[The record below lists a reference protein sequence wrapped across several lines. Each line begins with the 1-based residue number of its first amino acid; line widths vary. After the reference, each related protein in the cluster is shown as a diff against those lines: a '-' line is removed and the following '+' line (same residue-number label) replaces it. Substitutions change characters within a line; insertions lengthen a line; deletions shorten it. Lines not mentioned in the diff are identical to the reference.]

1 MGLTGREWYDFALT
15 SQEEPQLKYSY
26 RFRVEA
32 KKSDAFDDPESRA
45 EVQSY
50 INELLGLKDQ
60 PREKISPIV

>member
-1 MGLTGREWYDFALT
+1 M
-15 SQEEPQLKYSY
+15 
-26 RFRVEA
+26 EA

>member
-1 MGLTGREWYDFALT
+1 MMT

-32 KKSDAFDDPESRA
+32 KKPGVFDDEKQKA

-50 INELLGLKDQ
+50 IKELLGVK
-60 PREKISPIV
+60 EKSTNRTN

>member
-1 MGLTGREWYDFALT
+1 MGLTGRGRESSALS

-32 KKSDAFDDPESRA
+32 KKTGVFDDEESKA

-50 INELLGLKDQ
+50 INELLGVE
-60 PREKISPIV
+60 EKPANRTA